1 MKMQNPHYLIHTEM
15 NDATRSAYARLKR
28 KGAFGMTFDGL
39 ANLYAATLDYIGER
53 ELKEGTSAEEIAADL
68 LAIMINEKS
77 LPDLLRDDNVDTK
90 QISAAVVGEVN
101 AAWQDI
107 GRATRAAS
115 NAMQGALTNADGL
128 DDFEKNIDIMLAEL
142 KKITLEAYSSLHVI
156 EAQDDAQPEEKTG
169 RKKTAPEAIRD
180 AACFYGDKRDIV
192 ALDILKELEHSTT
205 SNEEAAILAA
215 AREIIERNAD
225 TFAAGIVRTKF
236 AEAGGGNLY
245 DALTDIYNANITT
258 ANVIKSIMDIVKQDE
273 AARNGEDRAEHDDAA
288 GSDTHEKAAKIIT
301 DTLELVIDFPRNAT
315 SGVLEELSK
324 DAPNE
329 ESRAAIDAAQLIID
343 GDDDGDPADTI
354 RENLCAIVGYAT
366 NGKTDEM
373 LDDVLAEQAKNA
385 PNAET
390 KAVIEAVRD
399 ILKDSRND

>member
-1 MKMQNPHYLIHTEM
+1 M
-15 NDATRSAYARLKR
+15 R
-28 KGAFGMTFDGL
+28 
-39 ANLYAATLDYIGER
+39 
-53 ELKEGTSAEEIAADL
+53 
-68 LAIMINEKS
+68 
-77 LPDLLRDDNVDTK
+77 
-90 QISAAVVGEVN
+90 
-101 AAWQDI
+101 
-107 GRATRAAS
+107 
-115 NAMQGALTNADGL
+115 
-128 DDFEKNIDIMLAEL
+128 
-142 KKITLEAYSSLHVI
+142 
-156 EAQDDAQPEEKTG
+156 
-169 RKKTAPEAIRD
+169 
-180 AACFYGDKRDIV
+180 GD
-192 ALDILKELEHSTT
+192 
-205 SNEEAAILAA
+205 
-215 AREIIERNAD
+215 
-225 TFAAGIVRTKF
+225 
-236 AEAGGGNLY
+236 
-245 DALTDIYNANITT
+245 
-258 ANVIKSIMDIVKQDE
+258 
-273 AARNGEDRAEHDDAA
+273 
-288 GSDTHEKAAKIIT
+288 EKAAKIIT